1 MENANTSRRLFLKA
15 GGGTAI
21 ALGTA
26 SAATIA
32 ESSPVT
38 TPTSIGATT
47 LRYPHKRISDAR
59 AMPLNQAVNFSY
71 PDAQSPCVAIKM
83 GGAVKGGVGPAKD
96 IVAFSILCTHMGCPV
111 AYESA
116 SKTFKCNC
124 HFSIFDAE
132 KTGQMVCG
140 QATENLT
147 RVLLEY
153 DANTDT
159 VAAVGVDGLI
169 YGRQANII

>member
-1 MENANTSRRLFLKA
+1 MENANKSRRLFLKA
-15 GGGTAI
+15 GGSSAI
-21 ALGTA
+21 ALGA
-26 SAATIA
+26 VGAATIA
-32 ESSPVT
+32 ESSTIT
-38 TPTSIGATT
+38 TPASFSATT
-47 LRYPHKRISDAR
+47 LTYPRKRISDAR

-71 PDAQSPCVAIKM
+71 PDAQSPCVAVKM
-83 GGAVKGGVGPAKD
+83 GSAVKGGVGPPKD

-111 AYESA
+111 AYEST

-147 RVLLEY
+147 RVLLQY
-153 DANTDT
+153 DVNNDT
-159 VAAVGVDGLI
+159 ITAVGIDGLI